1 MMEKREIVD
10 VTKKKS
16 AAGFL
21 VATIM
26 MVLYFIAQTFIFG
39 GAENFGFAF
48 TAIRVVL
55 SFGGIFAMAMLYG
68 TDFSFKGKDVI
79 KGIFTAV

>member
-1 MMEKREIVD
+1 MKRRIKRKIMEKREIVD

-48 TAIRVVL
+48 TAIRVGL
-55 SFGGIFAMAMLYG
+55 SFAESLPWQCCMELTLVSKEKM
-68 TDFSFKGKDVI
+68 
-79 KGIFTAV
+79 